1 MKGIILIASGLVLG
15 LSGWCQTSRQSFTIP
30 SSDYVVV
37 PASTRYDG
45 SFLRKF
51 FTGANYRDEWQVPV
65 KMPVFDLKKSGLVI
79 TKLGG
84 GQQTRSLRL
93 KDKNGREWVLRTID
107 KFVEGALPPHLRNTL
122 AEKVVQDMVS
132 AAYPYGALV
141 VASLAQSGG
150 IVASDPVLY
159 FVPDTEALGEYRKE
173 MGNQVC
179 FLEERDPVPNPKES
193 EDTEDLIEKRLEEHD
208 NIVLQKKVL
217 RARLLD
223 MLVADW
229 DRHED
234 QWSWGEVDSAGSNY
248 YFAVPRD
255 RDQAFFIS
263 GGLIPRIGK
272 AFGMRHI
279 NHFKKNSRNLKDL
292 SYKAWNFDKL
302 FLNSLDENDWKTVI
316 AEMQAYWNDAAI
328 EAAVH
333 SLPPEVYAISGESM
347 TSKLKS
353 RRDGLMKNALKY
365 YRFISAR
372 TNITGSNENELFKI
386 TGSGKNLMVSVYKLS
401 EGNKQGDKIFER
413 VFDPAV
419 TGSITISGLKGD
431 DHFQVDESAS
441 SRIRLK
447 IYGDKGNDVY
457 NIRGNTRSTVYDA
470 KSDSNEF
477 MNLGSAKI
485 FLQAHFN

>member
-1 MKGIILIASGLVLG
+1 
-15 LSGWCQTSRQSFTIP
+15 
-30 SSDYVVV
+30 
-37 PASTRYDG
+37 
-45 SFLRKF
+45 
-51 FTGANYRDEWQVPV
+51 
-65 KMPVFDLKKSGLVI
+65 
-79 TKLGG
+79 
-84 GQQTRSLRL
+84 
-93 KDKNGREWVLRTID
+93 
-107 KFVEGALPPHLRNTL
+107 
-122 AEKVVQDMVS
+122 
-132 AAYPYGALV
+132 
-141 VASLAQSGG
+141 
-150 IVASDPVLY
+150 
-159 FVPDTEALGEYRKE
+159 
-173 MGNQVC
+173 
-179 FLEERDPVPNPKES
+179 
-193 EDTEDLIEKRLEEHD
+193 
-208 NIVLQKKVL
+208 
-217 RARLLD
+217 
-223 MLVADW
+223 
-229 DRHED
+229 
-234 QWSWGEVDSAGSNY
+234 
-248 YFAVPRD
+248 
-255 RDQAFFIS
+255 
-263 GGLIPRIGK
+263 
-272 AFGMRHI
+272 
-279 NHFKKNSRNLKDL
+279 
-292 SYKAWNFDKL
+292 
-302 FLNSLDENDWKTVI
+302 
-316 AEMQAYWNDAAI
+316 
-328 EAAVH
+328 
-333 SLPPEVYAISGESM
+333 M